1 MATTVK
7 GAEIRQWYRI
17 RCEADAAVAEVYIYD
32 AIGADWYG
40 EGVTAKSFLDELR
53 ALPDSAKTIRVHV
66 NSPGG
71 DVFDAVA
78 IANLL
83 RAQSQ
88 EKGRTVEMLIEAL
101 AASAASIITSAGDSI
116 KIASNAMMM
125 VHNPAGIVMGEAKD
139 MRSMADA
146 LDSIRDSIVATYR
159 WVSHLSAEAIQGLMD
174 VATWMSAEEALA
186 NGFVTEIMAPVKVTA
201 QFRPESLATLGEIPE
216 PYRERIAAL
225 TKEPMEAVIERTV
238 RLGDRSVTERV
249 TAATARSIEEAFGK
263 GLEPEPTSAPMPSPV
278 EPLVPAPAA
287 DVQAVLAECK
297 AGGCLDLAEELIAA
311 KLTLD
316 EAKARIAAHVAER
329 QAEESRAKEIRG
341 LCAAAKLPELAEGY
355 IQAKTPAATVKA
367 QLTVITAKLG
377 ATEITTTLPA
387 DGNPPARPASRL
399 NPSAIYAERNA
410 RAGQRG
416 A

>member
-1 MATTVK
+1 MATKMK
-7 GAEIRQWYRI
+7 GGIPRQWYRI
-17 RCEADAAVAEVYIYD
+17 TCQADAAVAEVWIYD
-32 AIGADWYG
+32 VIGGDFFG
-40 EGVTAKSFLDELR
+40 DGLTAKSFLDEMR
-53 ALPDSAKTIRVHV
+53 ALPDSAKTLRVHV

-78 IANLL
+78 IANML

-88 EKGRTVEMLIEAL
+88 EQGRTVEMLIEGL

-116 KIASNAMMM
+116 KIASNAVMMI
-125 VHNPAGIVMGEAKD
+125 HNPAGLVVGEAKD

-146 LDSIRDSIVATYR
+146 LDTVRASIVATYQ
-159 WVSHLSAEAIQGLMD
+159 WVSDLSVETIQGLMD
-174 VATWMSAEEALA
+174 AATWMSAEEALA
-186 NGFVTEIMAPVKVTA
+186 NGFVTAIMDPVKVTA
-201 QFRPESLATLGEIPE
+201 QFRPESLATLGDIPE

-225 TKEPMEAVIERTV
+225 T
-238 RLGDRSVTERV
+238 V
-249 TAATARSIEEAFGK
+249 TAQAAS
-263 GLEPEPTSAPMPSPV
+263 PEPQPAPMPPPV
-278 EPLVPAPAA
+278 EPLVPAPAAAA

-297 AGGCLDLAEELIAA
+297 AGGCSVEFAEQLISA

-316 EAKARIAAHVAER
+316 EVKAKIAANVAER

-341 LCAAAKLPELAEGY
+341 LCVAAKLPELADDY
-355 IQAKTPAATVKA
+355 ICANMPVASVKA
-367 QLTVITAKLG
+367 QLTTITAKMDIV
-377 ATEITTTLPA
+377 EITTTLPV
-387 DGNPPARPASRL
+387 DGTPPARPAARL